1 MRISQNGNTAN
12 NGFHNFLILGNNKSV
27 DLIGRPSVAG
37 IRHAF
42 SQPIWDI
49 SPYIRRLSVNT
60 PNWTKEE
67 ILVNELFTSTQTY
80 PRSVKPSTENSGTIN
95 QYQSML
101 EKHFLSTAYQVP
113 VSVPVSEVA
122 NSTPDQLT
130 DSTLFSAAQRLIQQ
144 GHFWSEKAKTNV
156 AERMFNAQNVDV
168 HLTFGSATP
177 HISTQ
182 VQRKVC
188 SVVIEHGQM
197 RWIMD
202 GPSSLLQQ
210 RRDFHR
216 LCQNAQHIWLTNVD
230 TRSVSIAKDLFP
242 KKWAILPHPYV
253 LDDSTP
259 YPETPGA
266 RNHLCTLVDSDF
278 LIFSPSSISI
288 GGDQQKGTDKLL
300 TAIAAIRHENGIR
313 VGAYFVNW
321 GQDVQKSVALISSL
335 DIEDQCRF
343 IEPLTR
349 VGLQRFMSNFD
360 IVSDQF
366 DYDAF
371 GGLTIR
377 TLEQGMPLLSKPIS
391 NEAAELMGG
400 KPPVMPASSAKEIQD
415 QILQA
420 ISMHRALGRGRYLSH
435 HRERSRNWL
444 LGRHHHSSTETLQVE
459 RYQELLQPK
468 FKPSQPGRWGEIPNW
483 SSNP

>member
-12 NGFHNFLILGNNKSV
+12 NGFHNFLILGNNDAV

-49 SPYIRRLSVNT
+49 SPYIRLFSAST

-67 ILVNELFTSTQTY
+67 TLINELFTSTHTY
-80 PRSVKPSTENSGTIN
+80 PRSNKQSAENSSTIN

-101 EKHFLSTAYQVP
+101 EKHLLCTTYQVP
-113 VSVPVSEVA
+113 VSVPVSEVM
-122 NSTPDQLT
+122 SPTPAKPT
-130 DSTLFSAAQRLIQQ
+130 SSALFSATRRLIQQ
-144 GHFWSEKAKTNV
+144 GRFWSEKAKTNA
-156 AERMFNAQNVDV
+156 AERVFNAQDVDV

-177 HISTQ
+177 HISTR

-202 GPSSLLQQ
+202 GPSSLHQQ
-210 RRDFHR
+210 RRDFYR

-230 TRSVSIAKDLFP
+230 TRSVSIAKELFP
-242 KKWAILPHPYV
+242 NKWSILPHPYV
-253 LDDSTP
+253 LDESTP
-259 YPETPGA
+259 YPEVPGT
-266 RNHLCTLVDSDF
+266 RNHLCSLVNSDF
-278 LIFSPSSISI
+278 LIFSPSSI
-288 GGDQQKGTDKLL
+288 
-300 TAIAAIRHENGIR
+300 
-313 VGAYFVNW
+313 
-321 GQDVQKSVALISSL
+321 
-335 DIEDQCRF
+335 

-349 VGLQRFMSNFD
+349 VGLQRYMCNFD

-371 GGLTIR
+371 GSLTIR
-377 TLEQGMPLLSKPIS
+377 TLEQGMPLLSKSIN

-420 ISMHRALGRGRYLSH
+420 VSMHRTLGREKYLSH

-444 LGRHHHSSTETLQVE
+444 LGRHHHSFTETLQVE
-459 RYQELLQPK
+459 RYQEMLQPK

>member
-12 NGFHNFLILGNNKSV
+12 NGFHNFLILGNNDAV

-49 SPYIRRLSVNT
+49 SPYIRLFSAST

-67 ILVNELFTSTQTY
+67 TLINELFTSTHTY
-80 PRSVKPSTENSGTIN
+80 PRSIRQSAENSSTIN

-101 EKHFLSTAYQVP
+101 EKHLLCTTYQVP

-122 NSTPDQLT
+122 SPTPAKPT
-130 DSTLFSAAQRLIQQ
+130 SSALFSATRRLIQQ
-144 GHFWSEKAKTNV
+144 GRFWSEKAQTNA
-156 AERMFNAQNVDV
+156 AERVFNAQDVDV

-177 HISTQ
+177 HISTR

-202 GPSSLLQQ
+202 GPSSLHQQ
-210 RRDFHR
+210 RRDFYR

-230 TRSVSIAKDLFP
+230 TRSVSIAKELFP
-242 KKWAILPHPYV
+242 NKWSILPHPYV
-253 LDDSTP
+253 LDESTP
-259 YPETPGA
+259 YPEVPGT
-266 RNHLCTLVDSDF
+266 RNHLCSLVNSDF

-300 TAIAAIRHENGIR
+300 TALAAIRHENGIR

-321 GQDVQKSVALISSL
+321 GQDVPKAIALIRRL
-335 DIEDQCRF
+335 KIEDQCRF

-349 VGLQRFMSNFD
+349 VGLQRYMCNFD

-371 GGLTIR
+371 GSLTIR
-377 TLEQGMPLLSKPIS
+377 TLEQGMPLLSKPIN

-420 ISMHRALGRGRYLSH
+420 VSMHRTLGREKYLDH
-435 HRERSRNWL
+435 HREHSRNWL
-444 LGRHHHSSTETLQVE
+444 LGRHHHSFTETLQVE
-459 RYQELLQPK
+459 RYQEMLQPK

-483 SSNP
+483 FSNP